1 MRQTLLVGALL
12 LPTVPAS
19 AVVVDDTEVDPVI
32 VTATRTA
39 QTADAT
45 LASVSVITREDIE
58 RRQARSVPDALRGI
72 PGLAITN
79 NGGAGKTTSFF
90 LRGTESDHVLVLID
104 GVKVGSATLGTTAF
118 QNLPIDAVERI
129 EVVRGPRSSLY
140 GSEAIGGVIQ
150 IFTRKGGGDLR
161 PRFSVGAGSYGTA
174 KVSGGLSGG
183 GERGWIDVGASYE
196 DTDGFNACAGQAV
209 PGAGCYVD
217 EPDDDGFRSR
227 STSAR
232 MGYRFTDWIEA
243 EAHWL
248 RSDGENDYDGSVWAG
263 NESKD
268 RQQLLG
274 GRLRLTPSGAWTST
288 LAAGRAWDASRL
300 YHGGAFLDRIATE
313 RDSLSWQNDLM
324 LGADHLVTLGIDYQ
338 RDRVEG
344 TLAYDED
351 ARDNTGLFG
360 QYLGRFGG
368 HDLELSLRRD
378 DNEQFG
384 DYATG
389 SAAWGYGLA
398 NGLRL
403 TASYGTA
410 FKAPSFNELYYPGFG
425 NPDLD
430 PEESR
435 SLEFGLAGRL
445 SLARWSLNLYQTDI
459 DDLIAY
465 DAALWAPNNIDSARI
480 RGLEAVVATELYDW
494 AIEANL
500 TLLDAENSSDGP
512 NAGNRLPRR
521 PEQTFALDLDRAFG
535 RIGVGGTLFVAGRSY
550 DDAANDV
557 RLDGYSLVDLRA
569 EYAFSSDLRV
579 QGRVENL
586 FDEDYQTANWYNQPG
601 RAFYVTL
608 RYAL

>member
-12 LPTVPAS
+12 LPTVPAL

-58 RRQARSVPDALRGI
+58 RRQARSIPDALRGI

-79 NGGAGKTTSFF
+79 TGGAGKTTSFF

-118 QNLPIDAVERI
+118 QNLPIEAVERI

-150 IFTRKGGGDLR
+150 IFTRQGGGEPR
-161 PRFSVGAGSYGTA
+161 PRFTVEAGSYGTA
-174 KVSGGLSGG
+174 KVSGGLSAG

-196 DTDGFNACAGQAV
+196 DTDGFNACDGQAV
-209 PGAGCYVD
+209 PGAGCFVD
-217 EPDDDGFRSR
+217 EPDDDGFTSR
-227 STSAR
+227 SASAR

-248 RSDGENDYDGSVWAG
+248 RSDGENDYDGSPFGG

-268 RQQLLG
+268 RQQVLG
-274 GRLRLTPSGAWTST
+274 GRLRLTPVGVWTST
-288 LAAGRAWDASRL
+288 LTAGRAWDESRI
-300 YHGGAFLDRIATE
+300 YYEGAFVNSIETE
-313 RDSLSWQNDLM
+313 RDSLSWQNDVM
-324 LGADHLVTLGIDYQ
+324 LGADHLVTLGVDYQ
-338 RDRVEG
+338 RDQVDG
-344 TLAYDED
+344 TTAYAEDE
-351 ARDNTGLFG
+351 RDNIGIFG
-360 QYLGRFGG
+360 QYLGGFGR
-368 HDLELSLRRD
+368 HDLELSLRHD

-384 DYATG
+384 EYTTG
-389 SAAWGYGLA
+389 SAAWGYSFS
-398 NGLRL
+398 NDMRL

-435 SLEFGLAGRL
+435 SLEVGLGGRL
-445 SLARWSLNLYQTDI
+445 SVARWSLNLYQTDI

-480 RGLEAVVATELYDW
+480 RGLEAVVATELRDW
-494 AIEANL
+494 AVDANL
-500 TLLDAENSSDGP
+500 TLLDAENRSGGP

-521 PEQTFALDLDRAFG
+521 PEQTFTLDVDRAFG
-535 RIGVGGTLFVAGRSY
+535 RIGVGGTLFVAGRSF
-550 DDAANDV
+550 DDAANAV
-557 RLDGYSLVDLRA
+557 RLDGYTLVDLRA
-569 EYAFSSDLRV
+569 EYAFSPDLRV

-586 FDEDYQTANWYNQPG
+586 FDEDYQTADWYNQPG